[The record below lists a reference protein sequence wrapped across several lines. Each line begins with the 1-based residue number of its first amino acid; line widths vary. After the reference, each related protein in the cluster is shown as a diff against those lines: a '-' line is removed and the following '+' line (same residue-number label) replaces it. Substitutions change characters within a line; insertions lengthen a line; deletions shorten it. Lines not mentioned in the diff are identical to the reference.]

1 MKLEKFLAVV
11 KLTSGEE
18 VVARISELEN
28 MDKILVDSPA
38 MMSCST
44 PTRRP
49 GINMIRIEPWIKS
62 GKETTYI
69 IDMNKIITT
78 SEIFDEDVTEA
89 YDKFV
94 DAYYNG
100 NEIGPPKSMTRDM
113 GYIASVNDA
122 RKSLEKLFKDS

>member
-1 MKLEKFLAVV
+1 MKLEKFLAVI

-38 MMSCST
+38 MMHCTSPS
-44 PTRRP
+44 RRP

-69 IDMNKIITT
+69 IDMNKVITT
-78 SEIFDEDVTEA
+78 SEIFDQDVTEA

-94 DAYYNG
+94 V
-100 NEIGPPKSMTRDM
+100 EMSPPRGMSRDM
-113 GYIASVNDA
+113 GYISNVKDA
-122 RKSLEKLFKDS
+122 RMSLEKLFKDS

>member
-1 MKLEKFLAVV
+1 MKLEKFLAVI

-28 MDKILVDSPA
+28 MDKILIDSPA
-38 MMSCST
+38 MMNCTT
-44 PTRRP
+44 PFRRP

-69 IDMNKIITT
+69 IDMNKVITT
-78 SEIFDEDVTEA
+78 SEIFDQDVTEA

-100 NEIGPPKSMTRDM
+100 VDFVPTPNMTRDM
-113 GYIASVNDA
+113 GYISNVKDA
-122 RKSLEKLFKDS
+122 RKVLEKLWKES